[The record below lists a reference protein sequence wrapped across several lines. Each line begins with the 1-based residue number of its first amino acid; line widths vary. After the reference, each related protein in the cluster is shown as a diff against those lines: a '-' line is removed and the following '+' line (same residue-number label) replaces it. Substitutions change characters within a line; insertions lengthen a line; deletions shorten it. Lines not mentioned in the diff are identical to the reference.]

1 MKKSTSKF
9 NETFIKN
16 YNENSGKGYIYP
28 KNLHDLHNDL
38 LFLPEKLKTKK
49 CCKLVHNLHHK
60 KCVAHIRTLRQ
71 ALNHGYKKKGH

>member
-16 YNENSGKGYIYP
+16 YNENCGKGYTYP

-38 LFLPEKLKTKK
+38 LFLPEKMKTKK
-49 CCKLVHNLHHK
+49 CCKLMSMCCTHK
-60 KCVAHIRTLRQ
+60 NFKTSTKSWI
-71 ALNHGYKKKGH
+71 

>member
-16 YNENSGKGYIYP
+16 YNENCGKGYIYP

-38 LFLPEKLKTKK
+38 LFLPEKLKTKV
-49 CCKLVHNLHHK
+49 L
-60 KCVAHIRTLRQ
+60 
-71 ALNHGYKKKGH
+71 